1 MHAATPGRSVDDI
14 SNYLLVWL
22 SEQTDQPYN
31 PLLDL
36 PCAFSSS
43 YYIYHFLNLALAVFD
58 PSQDT
63 LVEILH
69 TILLGDAKY
78 TWYELHHNWTAV
90 QQDIFTVRLQSTN
103 LDGLRVPPIR
113 AAYMM
118 QYRNGLIGKHFKTLM
133 QTMIFHVQDI
143 TTPEQFTLVRALG
156 EIGPLLWLPVID
168 NMEDYLVLPHSPRRR
183 LLFINFLGR
192 SPDLD

>member
-1 MHAATPGRSVDDI
+1 MQAASGYRT
-14 SNYLLVWL
+14 
-22 SEQTDQPYN
+22 TDQPYN

-36 PCAFSSS
+36 PFC
-43 YYIYHFLNLALAVFD
+43 D

-69 TILLGDAKY
+69 TTLLGDAKY

-113 AAYMM
+113 AAYS
-118 QYRNGLIGKHFKTLM
+118 GGKKK
-133 QTMIFHVQDI
+133 
-143 TTPEQFTLVRALG
+143 
-156 EIGPLLWLPVID
+156 
-168 NMEDYLVLPHSPRRR
+168 
-183 LLFINFLGR
+183 
-192 SPDLD
+192 